1 VSTVLA
7 WVATG
12 ATDELVTGLLAPFAF
27 DLVFFAAYVAVT
39 HSLVLL
45 LLRSNSAG
53 LSATLRIVAYGQV
66 SQLVN
71 WLPSVGLA
79 LGLAY
84 GSVLAVIGVRRMHGA
99 SLGRLRRRR
108 RGAVGRRGLRVRGLS
123 RHRRMTRNDRQ
134 TLASR
139 PELER

>member
-99 SLGRLRRRR
+99 SLGASV
-108 RGAVGRRGLRVRGLS
+108 AVVAVPLVVAACAFGGYLVIEG
-123 RHRRMTRNDRQ
+123 
-134 TLASR
+134 
-139 PELER
+139 